1 VALFGKK
8 KGLVGLDIGSSAVK
22 AVELKAGGKG
32 GAEYQLV
39 NLGLEPLPPEA
50 IVDGAIMDSSLVVET
65 ISRLL
70 ATTGVKSPNVAV
82 SVSGHSVIVKKILL
96 PTMPEEELSESIR
109 WEAEQYVPF
118 DINDVYLDYVVL
130 DPGAIGETMG
140 VLLVAAKKEKVDDF
154 KNVVT
159 QAGRIPSLVDVD
171 AFALQNCY
179 EVNYGA
185 DPGRVVALVNI
196 GASVMNVNILAQ
208 GQTVFWR
215 DITFGGNQFTDAL
228 QKAYSLNFEQAEAL
242 KKGEPIAGQTAQSI
256 QPVLTG
262 VSEDVAAELQKTL
275 DFFQATSG
283 SERVDSIVISGGG
296 SRVSH
301 LDEVLKEK
309 FGMPVEILN
318 PFRSIFTDDRAV
330 DAAWLSENSPALAIA
345 VGLGVRKLGE

>member
-1 VALFGKK
+1 MFR
-8 KGLVGLDIGSSAVK
+8 KGRNLVGLDIGSSAVK
-22 AVELKAGGKG
+22 LVELKEGKEG
-32 GAEYQLV
+32 KFQLV
-39 NLGLEPLPPEA
+39 KAGLESLSPEA

-65 ISRLL
+65 IARLL
-70 ATTGVKSPNVAV
+70 SSTAVKNQNVAV
-82 SVSGHSVIVKKILL
+82 AVSGHSVIVKKIQL
-96 PTMPEEELSESIR
+96 PTMPEDELSESIR

-130 DPGAIGETMG
+130 DPGAAGETMG

-159 QAGRIPSLVDVD
+159 QAGRVPSLVDVD

-185 DPGRVVALVNI
+185 DPTRVVALVNI

-242 KKGEPIAGQTAQSI
+242 KKGESVGGQTAQSI

-283 SERVDSIVISGGG
+283 ADRVDSIVISGGG
-296 SRVSH
+296 SKASQ
-301 LDEVLKEK
+301 LDVVLKEK
-309 FGMPVEILN
+309 FGMPVEMLN
-318 PFRSIFTDDRAV
+318 PFRSVLADDRTV
-330 DAAWLSENSPALAIA
+330 DPAWLAEASPSLAIA